1 MSAPVAG
8 AARRFLARRWAGTCV
23 LLAACAAL
31 PGCALL
37 KPPPAPPEPQG
48 ATEGTLAPLAVQ
60 LEVQAPG
67 ELESLLENYLDLGR
81 LRALAPDEPITAA
94 ELRRLE
100 AATPAQAR
108 ALLETE
114 GYFDAQVQVERVSDN
129 PPRVRVTV
137 QPGPRTIVRDVVWG
151 VKGPL
156 QQQLEAGDA
165 GAMAAR
171 SALQTNWPLPPGT
184 PFRNAA
190 WGNAKSG
197 ALAQLRAS
205 GYAAATWESTRA
217 EIDAVDQNAVLW
229 VTAQSGPLFRTGQ
242 LRIRGLER
250 QDEKTVRNL
259 ADFRP
264 GTPATEQL
272 LLDYQE
278 RLQKSGLFDRATVNI
293 DTDPAVADATPVT
306 VRLGEL
312 PLQTAIV
319 GLGVS
324 ANTGPRATLE
334 HIHRR
339 IFGQRATLRN
349 KFELAQLRQAWEGEL
364 TSHALPGLKRN
375 LLGGTLERVES
386 DDDVVQSARLR
397 TGRAYDG
404 ERIDRL
410 LFVEVERSTTRNDLG
425 TETAQALSLNAHGTW
440 RDVDNILLPT
450 DGIGL
455 SVQTAVG
462 QARSD
467 NFDGSTRSGPY
478 ARAYAKLQ
486 WWKPIGED
494 WYAHTRLELG
504 QVFVRDGLRVPDS
517 QRFRAGGDESVRGYG
532 FRELGPED
540 DGVTRSGNVL
550 MTASAEIAR
559 PLTPRIP
566 GLWWATF
573 VDIGNAADR
582 WGDLEP
588 ALGIGAG
595 VRYRSPLG
603 PVSVDLAYGR
613 ETRSVRL
620 HLNVGVQ
627 F

>member
-1 MSAPVAG
+1 MIRRAG
-8 AARRFLARRWAGTCV
+8 ACL
-23 LLAACAAL
+23 LLAACVVL
-31 PGCALL
+31 PGCAWL
-37 KPPPAPPEPQG
+37 KPPPPEPQG
-48 ATEGTLAPLAVQ
+48 ASEATLAPLAVE

-67 ELESLLENYLDLGR
+67 ELRSLLENYLDLGR
-81 LRALAPDEPITAA
+81 LRALAPDEPITPA

-114 GYFDAQVQVERVSDN
+114 GYFDAQVQVQRVADN

-137 QPGPRTIVRDVVWG
+137 EPGQRTIVRDVVWD

-156 QQQLEAGDA
+156 QQAVEAGDRR
-165 GAMAAR
+165 AMAAR
-171 SALQTNWPLPPGT
+171 SALQGNWPLPPGT
-184 PFRNAA
+184 PFRNAQ
-190 WGNAKSG
+190 WSNAKSS

-205 GYAAATWESTRA
+205 GYASASWESTRA
-217 EIDAVDQNAVLW
+217 EVDAVDQNAVLW
-229 VTAQSGPLFRTGQ
+229 VTAQSGPLFRTGE
-242 LRIRGLER
+242 LRIRGLQR
-250 QDEKTVRNL
+250 HDEQTVRNL
-259 ADFRP
+259 ANFEP

-278 RLQKSGLFDRATVNI
+278 RLQKSGLYDRATVNI

-364 TSHALPGLKRN
+364 TSHTLPGLKRN
-375 LLGGTLERVES
+375 LVGGALERVES
-386 DDDVVQSARLR
+386 SDDVVKSARLR
-397 TGRAYDG
+397 AGRAYDG

-410 LFVEVERSTTRNDLG
+410 LFVEVEQSDTRNDLG
-425 TETAQALSLNAHGTW
+425 TETARAISLNLHNTW
-440 RDVDNILLPT
+440 RKVDNMLLPT
-450 DGIGL
+450 DGVGL
-455 SVQTAVG
+455 SLQTAVG

-467 NFDGSTRSGPY
+467 NFDNTHATGPY

-486 WWKPIGED
+486 WWKPVGED

-504 QVFVRDGLRVPDS
+504 QVFVKSNLSVPDS

-532 FRELGPED
+532 YRDLGPEEN
-540 DGVTRSGNVL
+540 GVTRSGNVL
-550 MTASAEIAR
+550 MTASAEIAT
-559 PLTPRIP
+559 PITPRIP

-573 VDIGNAADR
+573 IDLGNAADR
-582 WGDLEP
+582 WSELSP
-588 ALGIGAG
+588 ALGVGAG

-613 ETRSVRL
+613 ETKSLRL

>member
-1 MSAPVAG
+1 MIRRAG
-8 AARRFLARRWAGTCV
+8 ACL
-23 LLAACAAL
+23 LLAACVVL
-31 PGCALL
+31 PGCAWL
-37 KPPPAPPEPQG
+37 KPPPPPPEPQG
-48 ATEGTLAPLAVQ
+48 ATEATLAPLAVE

-67 ELESLLENYLDLGR
+67 ELRSLLENYLDLGR
-81 LRALAPDEPITAA
+81 LRALAPDEPITPA

-114 GYFDAQVQVERVSDN
+114 GYFDAQVQVQRVADN
-129 PPRVRVTV
+129 PPKVRVTV
-137 QPGPRTIVRDVVWG
+137 QPGERTIVRDVVWS

-156 QQQLEAGDA
+156 QQAVEAGDTR
-165 GAMAAR
+165 AMAAR
-171 SALQTNWPLPPGT
+171 SALQGNWPMPPGS
-184 PFRNAA
+184 PFRNAQ
-190 WGNAKSG
+190 WGNAKSSS
-197 ALAQLRAS
+197 LAQLRAS
-205 GYAAATWESTRA
+205 GYAAASWESTRA
-217 EIDAVDQNAVLW
+217 EVDAVDQNAVLW
-229 VTAQSGPLFRTGQ
+229 VTAQSGPLFRTGE
-242 LRIRGLER
+242 LRILGLER
-250 QDEKTVRNL
+250 HDEQTVRNL
-259 ADFRP
+259 ANFEP

-278 RLQKSGLFDRATVNI
+278 RLQRAGLYDRATVNI

-364 TSHALPGLKRN
+364 TSHTLPGLKRN
-375 LLGGTLERVES
+375 LVGGALERVES
-386 DDDVVQSARLR
+386 SDDVVRSARLR
-397 TGRAYDG
+397 AGRAFDS

-410 LFVEVERSTTRNDLG
+410 LFVEVEQSDTRNDLG
-425 TETAQALSLNAHGTW
+425 TETARAISLNLHNTW
-440 RDVDNILLPT
+440 RKVDNVLLPT
-450 DGIGL
+450 DGVGL
-455 SVQTAVG
+455 TLQTAVG

-467 NFDGSTRSGPY
+467 NFDNSTATGPY

-486 WWKPIGED
+486 WWKPVGED

-504 QVFVRDGLRVPDS
+504 QVFVKNDLRVPDS

-532 FRELGPED
+532 YRDLGPEEN
-540 DGVTRSGNVL
+540 GVTRSGNVL
-550 MTASAEIAR
+550 MTASAEIAT

-573 VDIGNAADR
+573 VDLGNAADR
-582 WGDLEP
+582 WSELSP
-588 ALGIGAG
+588 ALGVGAG

-603 PVSVDLAYGR
+603 PISVDLAYGR
-613 ETRSVRL
+613 ETKSVRL
-620 HLNVGVQ
+620 HLSVGVQ

>member
-1 MSAPVAG
+1 MIRRAG
-8 AARRFLARRWAGTCV
+8 ACL
-23 LLAACAAL
+23 LLAACVAL
-31 PGCALL
+31 PGCAWL
-37 KPPPAPPEPQG
+37 KPPPPPPEPQG
-48 ATEGTLAPLAVQ
+48 ATEATLAPLAVE

-67 ELESLLENYLDLGR
+67 ELRSLLENYLDLGR
-81 LRALAPDEPITAA
+81 LRALAPDEPITPA

-114 GYFDAQVQVERVSDN
+114 GYFDAQVQVQRVADN
-129 PPRVRVTV
+129 PPKVRVTV
-137 QPGPRTIVRDVVWG
+137 QPGERTIVRDVVWS

-156 QQQLEAGDA
+156 QQAVEAGDTR
-165 GAMAAR
+165 AMAAR
-171 SALQTNWPLPPGT
+171 SALQGNWPMPPGS
-184 PFRNAA
+184 PFRNAQ
-190 WGNAKSG
+190 WGNAKSSS
-197 ALAQLRAS
+197 LAQLRAS
-205 GYAAATWESTRA
+205 GYAAASWESTRA
-217 EIDAVDQNAVLW
+217 EVDAVDQNAVLW
-229 VTAQSGPLFRTGQ
+229 VTAQSGPLFRTGE
-242 LRIRGLER
+242 LRILGLER
-250 QDEKTVRNL
+250 HDEQTVRNL
-259 ADFRP
+259 ANFEP

-278 RLQKSGLFDRATVNI
+278 RLQRAGLYDRATVNI

-364 TSHALPGLKRN
+364 TSHTLPGLKRN
-375 LLGGTLERVES
+375 LVGGALERVES
-386 DDDVVQSARLR
+386 SDDVVRSARLR
-397 TGRAYDG
+397 AGRAFDS

-410 LFVEVERSTTRNDLG
+410 LFVEVEQSDTRNDLG
-425 TETAQALSLNAHGTW
+425 TETARAISLNLHNTW
-440 RDVDNILLPT
+440 RKVDNVLLPT
-450 DGIGL
+450 DGVGL
-455 SVQTAVG
+455 TLQTAVG

-467 NFDGSTRSGPY
+467 NFDNSTATGPY

-486 WWKPIGED
+486 WWKPVGED

-504 QVFVRDGLRVPDS
+504 QVFVKNDLRVPDS

-532 FRELGPED
+532 YRDLGPEEN
-540 DGVTRSGNVL
+540 GVTRSGNVL
-550 MTASAEIAR
+550 MTASAEIAT

-573 VDIGNAADR
+573 VDLGNAADR
-582 WGDLEP
+582 WSELSP
-588 ALGIGAG
+588 ALGVGAG
-595 VRYRSPLG
+595 V
-603 PVSVDLAYGR
+603 
-613 ETRSVRL
+613 
-620 HLNVGVQ
+620 
-627 F
+627 

>member
-1 MSAPVAG
+1 MIRRAG
-8 AARRFLARRWAGTCV
+8 ACL
-23 LLAACAAL
+23 LLAACVVL
-31 PGCALL
+31 PGCAWL
-37 KPPPAPPEPQG
+37 KPPPPPPEPQG
-48 ATEGTLAPLAVQ
+48 ATEATLAPLAVE

-67 ELESLLENYLDLGR
+67 ELRSLLENYLDLGR
-81 LRALAPDEPITAA
+81 LRALAPDEPITPA

-114 GYFDAQVQVERVSDN
+114 GYFDAQVQVQRVADN

-137 QPGPRTIVRDVVWG
+137 EPGQRTIVRDVVWG

-156 QQQLEAGDA
+156 QQAVEAGDRR
-165 GAMAAR
+165 AMAAR
-171 SALQTNWPLPPGT
+171 SALQGNWPLPPGA
-184 PFRNAA
+184 PFRNAQ
-190 WGNAKSG
+190 WGNAKSS

-205 GYAAATWESTRA
+205 GYASASWESTRA
-217 EIDAVDQNAVLW
+217 EVDAVDHNAVLW
-229 VTAQSGPLFRTGQ
+229 VTAQSGPLFRTGE

-250 QDEKTVRNL
+250 HDEQTVRNL
-259 ADFRP
+259 ANFGP

-278 RLQKSGLFDRATVNI
+278 RLQKAGLYDRATVNI

-364 TSHALPGLKRN
+364 TSHTLPGLKRN
-375 LLGGTLERVES
+375 LLGGALERVES
-386 DDDVVQSARLR
+386 SDDVVKSARLR
-397 TGRAYDG
+397 AGRAYDG

-410 LFVEVERSTTRNDLG
+410 LFVEVEQSDTRNDLG
-425 TETAQALSLNAHGTW
+425 TETARAISLNLHNTW
-440 RDVDNILLPT
+440 RKVDNILLPT
-450 DGIGL
+450 DGVGL
-455 SVQTAVG
+455 SLQTAVG

-467 NFDGSTRSGPY
+467 NFDNTHATGPY

-486 WWKPIGED
+486 WWKPVGED

-504 QVFVRDGLRVPDS
+504 QVFVKSNLSVPDS

-532 FRELGPED
+532 YRDLGPEK

-550 MTASAEIAR
+550 MTASAEIAT
-559 PLTPRIP
+559 PITPRIP

-573 VDIGNAADR
+573 IDLGNAADR
-582 WGDLEP
+582 WSELSP
-588 ALGIGAG
+588 ALGVGAG

-613 ETRSVRL
+613 ETKSLRL

>member
-1 MSAPVAG
+1 MIRRAG
-8 AARRFLARRWAGTCV
+8 ACL
-23 LLAACAAL
+23 LLAACVAL
-31 PGCALL
+31 PGCAWL
-37 KPPPAPPEPQG
+37 KPPPPPPEPQG
-48 ATEGTLAPLAVQ
+48 ATEATLAPLAVE

-67 ELESLLENYLDLGR
+67 ELRSLLENYLDLGR
-81 LRALAPDEPITAA
+81 LRALAPDEPITPA

-114 GYFDAQVQVERVSDN
+114 GYFDAQVQVQRVADN
-129 PPRVRVTV
+129 PPKVRVTV
-137 QPGPRTIVRDVVWG
+137 QPGERTIVRDVVWG

-156 QQQLEAGDA
+156 QQAVEAGDTR
-165 GAMAAR
+165 AMAAR
-171 SALQTNWPLPPGT
+171 SALQGNWPMPPGS
-184 PFRNAA
+184 PFRNAQ
-190 WGNAKSG
+190 WGNAKSSS
-197 ALAQLRAS
+197 LAQLRAS
-205 GYAAATWESTRA
+205 GYAAASWESTRA
-217 EIDAVDQNAVLW
+217 EVDAVDQNAVLW
-229 VTAQSGPLFRTGQ
+229 VTAQSGPLFRTGE
-242 LRIRGLER
+242 LRILGLER
-250 QDEKTVRNL
+250 HDEQTVRNL
-259 ADFRP
+259 ANFEP

-278 RLQKSGLFDRATVNI
+278 RLQRAGLYDRATVNI

-364 TSHALPGLKRN
+364 TSHTLPGLKRN
-375 LLGGTLERVES
+375 LVGGALERVES
-386 DDDVVQSARLR
+386 SDDVVRSARLR
-397 TGRAYDG
+397 AGRAFDS

-410 LFVEVERSTTRNDLG
+410 LFVEVEQSDTRNDLG
-425 TETAQALSLNAHGTW
+425 TETARAISLNLHNTW
-440 RDVDNILLPT
+440 RKVDNVLLPT
-450 DGIGL
+450 DGLGL
-455 SVQTAVG
+455 TLQTAVG

-467 NFDGSTRSGPY
+467 NFDNSTATGPY

-486 WWKPIGED
+486 WWKPVGED

-504 QVFVRDGLRVPDS
+504 QVFVKNDLRVPDS

-532 FRELGPED
+532 YRDLGPEEN
-540 DGVTRSGNVL
+540 GVTRSGNVL
-550 MTASAEIAR
+550 MTASAEIAT

-573 VDIGNAADR
+573 VDLGNAADR
-582 WGDLEP
+582 WSELSP
-588 ALGIGAG
+588 ALG
-595 VRYRSPLG
+595 
-603 PVSVDLAYGR
+603 
-613 ETRSVRL
+613 
-620 HLNVGVQ
+620 VG
-627 F
+627 

>member
-1 MSAPVAG
+1 MTVPRAGLRLLLVAC
-8 AARRFLARRWAGTCV
+8 FV
-23 LLAACAAL
+23 L

-37 KPPPAPPEPQG
+37 KPPPPPPEPQG

-81 LRALAPDEPITAA
+81 LRALAPDEPITPA

-114 GYFDAQVQVERVSDN
+114 GYFDAQVQVDRVSDN

-156 QQQLEAGDA
+156 QQSLEAGDA

-184 PFRNAA
+184 PFRNSNWAS
-190 WGNAKSG
+190 AKSS

-229 VTAQSGPLFRTGQ
+229 VTAQSGPLFRTGE
-242 LRIRGLER
+242 LRILGLQR
-250 QDEKTVRNL
+250 HDEKTVRNL

-278 RLQKSGLFDRATVNI
+278 RLQKSGLYDRATVNI
-293 DTDPAVADATPVT
+293 DTNPAVADATPVT

-425 TETAQALSLNAHGTW
+425 TETAQAISLNAHGTW

-450 DGIGL
+450 EGIGL

-517 QRFRAGGDESVRGYG
+517 QRFRAGGDESVRGYAY
-532 FRELGPED
+532 RELGPED
-540 DGVTRSGNVL
+540 AGVTRSGNVL

-573 VDIGNAADR
+573 IDVGNAADR

-588 ALGIGAG
+588 ALGVGAG